1 MTWWYFDLVHTERI
15 HSRLGEAADSAPTR
29 LLEHWAVHLQELHG
43 QSADL
48 VIVGSTLAA
57 DEIRATKVT
66 KPGPQDPSHTQNY
79 AHDFVGSPRTPL
91 LFSMSFNTFPY
102 LSCLLMP
109 FRFHVFPN
117 WTSTEMDRCLQCWE
131 DGHVDALLDVRNLL
145 LCQHKLIDSKM
156 DIARKICNVECSAMF
171 RILLDRLS
179 EQIYHAVKPSDQT
192 LSCEMSVSAEGNHQ
206 ICNAW
211 PSLHNSLT

>member
-57 DEIRATKVT
+57 DEIRATKVI

-91 LFSMSFNTFPY
+91 LFSMSFRTFSY
-102 LSCLLMP
+102 LSCLMP
-109 FRFHVFPN
+109 FRFHVFPEN
-117 WTSTEMDRCLQCWE
+117 WTSMKQKWIGACNAGKTAMSMRSLMSGIFSSW
-131 DGHVDALLDVRNLL
+131 
-145 LCQHKLIDSKM
+145 CQHVTDWYWLNCKM
-156 DIARKICNVECSAMF
+156 YIATKIHNVPHLAG
-171 RILLDRLS
+171 
-179 EQIYHAVKPSDQT
+179 QAQWAN
-192 LSCEMSVSAEGNHQ
+192 LSCILMQ
-206 ICNAW
+206 
-211 PSLHNSLT
+211 

>member
-1 MTWWYFDLVHTERI
+1 VPAMLGRRPCRCAPWCPESSPLSTQTDWYWL
-15 HSRLGEAADSAPTR
+15 
-29 LLEHWAVHLQELHG
+29 
-43 QSADL
+43 
-48 VIVGSTLAA
+48 
-57 DEIRATKVT
+57 
-66 KPGPQDPSHTQNY
+66 N
-79 AHDFVGSPRTPL
+79 
-91 LFSMSFNTFPY
+91 
-102 LSCLLMP
+102 C
-109 FRFHVFPN
+109 
-117 WTSTEMDRCLQCWE
+117 
-131 DGHVDALLDVRNLL
+131 
-145 LCQHKLIDSKM
+145 KM